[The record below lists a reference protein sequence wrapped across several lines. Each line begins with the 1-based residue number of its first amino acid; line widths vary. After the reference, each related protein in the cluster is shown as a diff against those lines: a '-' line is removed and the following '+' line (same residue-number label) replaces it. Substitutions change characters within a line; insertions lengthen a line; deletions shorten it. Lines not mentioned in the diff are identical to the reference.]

1 MKRSNRL
8 KREVATGQRV
18 PSGNAGGRRLRPNT
32 GTRQNGLVE
41 RWIGVVKARFQR
53 SPTPP
58 MRDAEG
64 ESRSST
70 MRELTSLAWPIAL
83 GMLGETA
90 LGLVD
95 TKLVGGL
102 GPEALGGVGMAT
114 MLLFLGYSMTF
125 GLMRGVKVRA
135 AYAHGEGQK
144 ENAFR
149 YAQVG
154 VLFGLGVGV
163 AIWLVARDLGPVL
176 DLLGVDPSLVPATR
190 DYLSARSTGAVGTC
204 AVAALIQYRQG
215 IGDSRTP
222 MIVGLGGNLVNAFL
236 AYGLIY
242 GKFGLPAL
250 GVKGAGYGTAI
261 TETLELLCLLALV
274 AHEQRTAKAPSISLR
289 EAAGEV
295 ASLGVPTALHF
306 GFEVLAFTT
315 FTAILGSFGAAQ
327 MAAHQITMNT
337 IRVSFLPGVAVAEA
351 TSVLVARALA
361 RRRLD
366 EADRVTRAALK
377 LGVAF
382 MGICG
387 LLFALFG
394 ASWARRLHRLR
405 SRMVIAVA
413 RQLFFAA
420 VVFQAL
426 DAVNII
432 LRGQELRA
440 AGTCAGWLSSAPPSP
455 WVSRCSGAAFPLG
468 RPPRLGRARRPGSAS
483 SSRPPSAPR
492 SSGGGGRRARGE
504 GTLASSRAPS
514 RPGPRHAHP
523 CMKTLYRYYST
534 SRARPTWIST
544 LASAEAFYVHA
555 FLADELDPRRR
566 VVVPAAVGLVVSAG
580 FERLST
586 VLL

>member
-1 MKRSNRL
+1 M

-18 PSGNAGGRRLRPNT
+18 SSDNAGGRRLRPNT
-32 GTRQNGLVE
+32 GTRQDGLVE
-41 RWIGVVKARFQR
+41 RWLGFVKARVAR
-53 SPTPP
+53 MTARPK
-58 MRDAEG
+58 RDAEG
-64 ESRSST
+64 ATRPST
-70 MRELTSLAWPIAL
+70 MKELIGLAWPIAA

-163 AIWLVARDLGPVL
+163 MVWLVCRDLGPVL
-176 DLLGVDPSLVPATR
+176 DRLGVDPSLVPATR
-190 DYLSARSTGAVGTC
+190 DYLAARSTGAIGTC

-215 IGDSRTP
+215 IGDSRSP
-222 MIVGLGGNLVNAFL
+222 MIVGLVGNLINGVL
-236 AYGLIY
+236 AYALIY

-261 TETLELLCLLALV
+261 TETLELLGLLALV
-274 AHEQRTAKAPSISLR
+274 MHEQRTAKAPSITLR

-295 ASLGVPTALHF
+295 ASLGIPTALHF

-327 MAAHQITMNT
+327 MAAHQIAMNT

-361 RRRLD
+361 QQRLD
-366 EADRVTRAALK
+366 EADRVTRAALT

-382 MGICG
+382 MSVCG
-387 LLFALFG
+387 VLFAFFG
-394 ASWARRLHRLR
+394 AHWARGF
-405 SRMVIAVA
+405 SDDPAVIAVA
-413 RQLFFAA
+413 RRLFFAA
-420 VVFQAL
+420 AVFQAL

-432 LRGQELRA
+432 LRGALRGA
-440 AGTCAGWLSSAPPSP
+440 KDVRWVAVAGTTVAWITIP
-455 WVSRCSGAAFPLG
+455 GAAYFLG
-468 RPPRLGRARRPGSAS
+468 RQLGWGALGGWIGFIFETSIGATLIWRRWSRGPWRKAFSEARDRAS
-483 SSRPPSAPR
+483 PSAL
-492 SSGGGGRRARGE
+492 A
-504 GTLASSRAPS
+504 TLTP
-514 RPGPRHAHP
+514 
-523 CMKTLYRYYST
+523 
-534 SRARPTWIST
+534 
-544 LASAEAFYVHA
+544 V
-555 FLADELDPRRR
+555 
-566 VVVPAAVGLVVSAG
+566 
-580 FERLST
+580 
-586 VLL
+586 

>member
-394 ASWARRLHRLR
+394 ASWAGAFTDDP
-405 SRMVIAVA
+405 MVIAVA

-420 VVFQAL
+420 AVFQAL

-432 LRGQELRA
+432 LRGALRGA
-440 AGTCAGWLSSAPPSP
+440 KDVRWVAVVGTTVA
-455 WVSRCSGAAFPLG
+455 WVTVPGAAFLFGRHLG
-468 RPPRLGRARRPGSAS
+468 WGALGGWLGFIFETTIGATLLWRRWSRGPWRRDFGEQPERPH
-483 SSRPPSAPR
+483 AP
-492 SSGGGGRRARGE
+492 ALA
-504 GTLASSRAPS
+504 TLTP
-514 RPGPRHAHP
+514 
-523 CMKTLYRYYST
+523 
-534 SRARPTWIST
+534 
-544 LASAEAFYVHA
+544 V
-555 FLADELDPRRR
+555 
-566 VVVPAAVGLVVSAG
+566 
-580 FERLST
+580 
-586 VLL
+586 